1 LAFAIAAFAYL
12 CDHSRGV
19 FATEIPDMTPA
30 FKSARNLFG
39 MLYSKDKVVQSIDM
53 IFAQIDDLQT
63 LKFVSGTAT
72 PAIHGAVRELLIIYD
87 DVDI

>member
-1 LAFAIAAFAYL
+1 LAFASAAFAYL
-12 CDHSRGV
+12 RDQSRGV

-39 MLYSKDKVVQSIDM
+39 MLYSKDKVFWSIDM
-53 IFAQIDDLQT
+53 IFLQIDDLQT

-72 PAIHGAVRELLIIYD
+72 PAIHGAVCELWIVL
-87 DVDI
+87 